1 MEIDRIITVGIDPVQ
16 PFRFFVCLSHPTIDR
31 LSIYL
36 AIRSRAV
43 VYRLRKRASLRKSF
57 SSSVYFL
64 FL

>member
-1 MEIDRIITVGIDPVQ
+1 MEIDRIIAVGIDPVQ
-16 PFRFFVCLSHPTIDR
+16 PFCFFVRLSHRTIDR

-36 AIRSRAV
+36 AIRSRTV
-43 VYRLRKRASLRKSF
+43 VYLLRKRASLRKSV